1 MKQHAFPYDDILN
14 MQRPEIVNRKKM
26 PLSDRAAQFAPF
38 AALTGFEG
46 AINETARLTEDR
58 KELDED
64 AKRILDEALEFLNHR
79 KDMSI
84 TIEITYFLE
93 DEKKEGGKYL
103 TRKDIVKKIDY
114 FSQTIKLESNVKIP
128 IGDIVKI
135 EIIKDST
142 SQL

>member
-1 MKQHAFPYDDILN
+1 MNQKEFPYDDIIQL
-14 MQRPEIVNRKKM
+14 QRPEVINRKKM
-26 PLSDRAAQFAPF
+26 SLSDRAAQFAPF
-38 AALTGFEG
+38 AALTGFDG
-46 AINETARLTEDR
+46 AIHETARLTEDR

-64 AKRILDEALEFLNHR
+64 AKRILDETLEFLNHS

-84 TIEITYFLE
+84 TTEITYFLE
-93 DEKKEGGKYL
+93 DEKKDGGKYRS
-103 TRKDIVKKIDY
+103 RKDTVKKIDY
-114 FSQTIKLESNVKIP
+114 FSQTLILESKVKIP